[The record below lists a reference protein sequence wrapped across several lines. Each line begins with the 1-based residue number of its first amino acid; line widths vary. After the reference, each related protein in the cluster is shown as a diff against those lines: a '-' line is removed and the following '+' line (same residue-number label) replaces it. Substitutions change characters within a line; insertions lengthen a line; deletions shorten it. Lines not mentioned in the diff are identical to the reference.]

1 MNDDDYSVTIDAAYI
16 AEDMDV
22 VEAQSQQEEESQEE
36 TDILFE

>member
-16 AEDMDV
+16 ADDMDV
-22 VEAQSQQEEESQEE
+22 VEAQPQESEISEE